1 MSEAL
6 KPVADLSYEQAFTEL
21 ESIVALLESEQQTLE
36 ETMRLFERGQLLA
49 QFCGAL
55 LDNAE
60 LKIRD
65 LTDNRINVGRIEQG
79 E

>member
-1 MSEAL
+1 MSESP
-6 KPVADLSYEQAFTEL
+6 KPVAELTYEQAFTEL
-21 ESIVALLESEQQTLE
+21 ESIVAKLEAEQQTLE

-65 LTDNRINVGRIEQG
+65 LTDNRINVARSEQG

>member
-1 MSEAL
+1 MSETP
-6 KPVADLSYEQAFTEL
+6 KPVSELSYEQAFNEL
-21 ESIVALLESEQQTLE
+21 ESIVASLESEQQTLE

-60 LKIRD
+60 LRIKE
-65 LTDNRINVGRIEQG
+65 LTDSRISTEEVE
-79 E
+79 

>member
-1 MSEAL
+1 MSETP
-6 KPVADLSYEQAFTEL
+6 KPVSELSYEQAFNEL

-60 LKIRD
+60 LKIKE
-65 LTDNRINVGRIEQG
+65 LTDSRISTE
-79 E
+79 EAD

>member
-1 MSEAL
+1 MSETL
-6 KPVADLSYEQAFTEL
+6 KPVAELSYEQAFSEL
-21 ESIVALLESEQQTLE
+21 ESVVAMLESEQQTLE

-65 LTDNRINVGRIEQG
+65 LTDNRIIVSRAEQG

>member
-1 MSEAL
+1 MSEAP
-6 KPVADLSYEQAFTEL
+6 KPVAEMSYEQAFTEL

-49 QFCGAL
+49 QFCGGL

-65 LTDNRINVGRIEQG
+65 LTDNRINVARAEQG

>member
-1 MSEAL
+1 MSETP
-6 KPVADLSYEQAFTEL
+6 KPVAELSYEQAFTEL

-36 ETMRLFERGQLLA
+36 ETMRLFESGQLLA

-60 LKIRD
+60 LKVRD
-65 LTDNRINVGRIEQG
+65 LTDNRVNVARAEQG

>member
-1 MSEAL
+1 MSEAS
-6 KPVADLSYEQAFTEL
+6 KPVAELSYEQAFTEL
-21 ESIVALLESEQQTLE
+21 ESIVAMLESEQQTLE

-49 QFCGAL
+49 QFCGGL

-65 LTDNRINVGRIEQG
+65 LTDNRINVARPAQE

>member
-1 MSEAL
+1 MSETP
-6 KPVADLSYEQAFTEL
+6 KPVADLTYEQAFNEL
-21 ESIVALLESEQQTLE
+21 ESIVAALESEQKTLD
-36 ETMRLFERGQLLA
+36 ETMRLFERGQVLA

-60 LKIRD
+60 LKIKE
-65 LTDNRINVGRIEQG
+65 LTDNRISSEKA

>member
-1 MSEAL
+1 MSEAP

>member
-6 KPVADLSYEQAFTEL
+6 KPVAELSYEQAFSEL
-21 ESIVALLESEQQTLE
+21 ESIVAMLEAEQQTLE

-49 QFCGAL
+49 QFCGSL

-65 LTDNRINVGRIEQG
+65 LTDNRINIARAEQG

>member
-1 MSEAL
+1 MSETP
-6 KPVADLSYEQAFTEL
+6 KPVAELSYEQAFTEL
-21 ESIVALLESEQQTLE
+21 ESIVTLLESEQQTLE

-49 QFCGAL
+49 QFCGSL
-55 LDNAE
+55 LENAE

-65 LTDNRINVGRIEQG
+65 LTGNRINAGRLDQG

>member
-1 MSEAL
+1 MSDTS
-6 KPVADLSYEQAFTEL
+6 KPVAELSYEQAFTEL

-49 QFCGAL
+49 QFCGSL
-55 LDNAE
+55 LENAE
-60 LKIRD
+60 LRIKD
-65 LTDNRINVGRIEQG
+65 LTDNRINISKTDQG